1 MSSQPQ
7 PEGGA
12 RRAPPDPAR
21 PRYNEKHE
29 HIRGRGL
36 ISSSAL
42 GLADGLITNIAFLTG
57 FAEVVDIGLVR
68 LAGLA
73 AVLAGTVSMFF
84 GGVLAARSEFDLYRA
99 DSRRE
104 AYEIENEREEEL
116 MELKE
121 LYAAKGLT
129 DQEAEMVVSRV
140 SGHKDRFLEDMLVN
154 ELHIHDS
161 NLQNPFK
168 LGAVIG
174 LSFLLG
180 AVVPLVPYYLLSVKQ
195 DATIVSVMVSLVFL
209 FSAGAWK
216 GRIVR
221 SNSLKSGAETL
232 LIGALAAGILFV
244 IGRLFGF
251 V

>member
-1 MSSQPQ
+1 MTSQP
-7 PEGGA
+7 PDAKGA
-12 RRAPPDPAR
+12 KVSPGPGR
-21 PRYNEKHE
+21 PRYQEKHE

-57 FAEVVDIGLVR
+57 FAEVADIGLVR

-84 GGVLAARSEFDLYRA
+84 GGVLAARSEFDLFRA

-121 LYAAKGLT
+121 LYMAKGLT
-129 DQEAEMVVSRV
+129 EQEADVVVSRV
-140 SGHKDRFLEDMLVN
+140 SAHKDRFLEDMLVN

-161 NLQNPFK
+161 NLQSPFR
-168 LGAVIG
+168 
-174 LSFLLG
+174 LG
-180 AVVPLVPYYLLSVKQ
+180 AVVGISFLVGAAVPLIPYYFFVSKE
-195 DATIVSVMVSLVFL
+195 DATVVSIVVSLIFL

-216 GRIVR
+216 GAVVR
-221 SNSLKSGAETL
+221 SGPLKSGTETL
-232 LIGALAAGILFV
+232 VIGAVAAAVLFI
-244 IGRLFGF
+244 IGRFVGF
-251 V
+251 L